1 MADSI
6 SVDKWL
12 DFWKYYQGSPNQ
24 ESGVRQLF
32 EGIPSSLKLEDSS
45 WILKYRDPEPEAPKS
60 EAVLANP
67 LSVPYCAQLN
77 NPSGQ
82 GYRECFSSSCAMVAL
97 YWGVI
102 KTENE
107 YHQLRPKYGDSTDA
121 SAQIRTL
128 RALGLEAEFVQ
139 VGSKE
144 KIIKAIDAGMP
155 VPLGFLHHSHYTAP
169 SGGGHWLC
177 GIGYDSENLIAND
190 PYGRSDLE
198 KGTYPAPGNDGAGV
212 KYPWKYFLPRWA
224 VANPNDGW
232 GVKAWLPG
240 K

>member
-1 MADSI
+1 MPQI
-6 SVDKWL
+6 NL
-12 DFWKYYQGSPNQ
+12 IDFFEFYAGEVQQK
-24 ESGVRQLF
+24 EGVTLLQKTMPQTLLMD
-32 EGIPSSLKLEDSS
+32 EAA
-45 WILKYRDPEPEAPKS
+45 WVQAYRAKPEPPQGEAK
-60 EAVLANP
+60 LANP
-67 LSVPYCAQLN
+67 LAVPYCAQLD

-82 GYRECFSSSCAMVAL
+82 GARECFSSSCAMVAL

-102 KTENE
+102 KEENE
-107 YHQLRPKYGDSTDA
+107 YHRLRPKYGDSTDA

-144 KIIKAIDAGMP
+144 KIMKAIAAGMP
-155 VPLGFLHHSHYTAP
+155 VPLGFLHHGHYTAP

-177 GIGYDSENLIAND
+177 CVGYDDENIIVND
-190 PYGRSDLE
+190 PYGHSCLE
-198 KGTYPAPGNDGAGV
+198 NGTYPAPGNDGAGV

>member
-1 MADSI
+1 M
-6 SVDKWL
+6 
-12 DFWKYYQGSPNQ
+12 PQ
-24 ESGVRQLF
+24 ENLINFFKFYEDGTPHQMEAVQLLQQSM
-32 EGIPSSLKLEDSS
+32 PDNLLKSDAA
-45 WILKYRDPEPEAPKS
+45 WIQKYRQKPEPS
-60 EAVLANP
+60 GEAVLANP
-67 LSVPYCAQLN
+67 LDVPYCAQLD

-102 KTENE
+102 KEENE
-107 YHQLRPKYGDSTDA
+107 YHKLRPKYGDSTDA

-128 RALGLEAEFVQ
+128 RALGLNAEFVQ

-144 KIIKAIDAGMP
+144 KIMAAIDAGLP

-190 PYGRSDLE
+190 PYGCSDL
-198 KGTYPAPGNDGAGV
+198 KNGTYPAPGSGGKGV

-240 K
+240 KL

>member
-1 MADSI
+1 MGKI
-6 SVDKWL
+6 SFP
-12 DFWKYYQGSPNQ
+12 DFWKYHDQNNVNQ
-24 ESGVRQLF
+24 KEAICLLESAMPANLLTDEAAWVV
-32 EGIPSSLKLEDSS
+32 
-45 WILKYRDPEPEAPKS
+45 KYREPEPKPEGGS
-60 EAVLANP
+60 NP
-67 LSVPYCAQLN
+67 LDVKYCAQLD

-82 GYRECFSSSCAMVAL
+82 GARECFSSSCAMVAL

-102 KTENE
+102 KEENE
-107 YHQLRPKYGDSTDA
+107 YHRLRPKYGDSTDA

-144 KIIKAIDAGMP
+144 KIMAAIDAGLP
-155 VPLGFLHHSHYTAP
+155 VPLGFLHHGHYTAP

-190 PYGRSDLE
+190 PYGRSNLE
-198 KGTYPAPGNDGAGV
+198 AGTYPAPGNDGAGV

>member
-1 MADSI
+1 MPQI
-6 SVDKWL
+6 NL
-12 DFWKYYQGSPNQ
+12 IDFFEFYAGEVQQK
-24 ESGVRQLF
+24 EGVTLLQKTMPQTLLMD
-32 EGIPSSLKLEDSS
+32 EAA
-45 WILKYRDPEPEAPKS
+45 WVQAYRAKPEPPQGEAK
-60 EAVLANP
+60 LANP
-67 LSVPYCAQLN
+67 LAVPYCAQLD

-82 GYRECFSSSCAMVAL
+82 GARECFSSSCAMVAL

-102 KTENE
+102 KEENE
-107 YHQLRPKYGDSTDA
+107 YHRLRPKYGDSTDA

-144 KIIKAIDAGMP
+144 KIMKAIAAGMP
-155 VPLGFLHHSHYTAP
+155 VPLGFLHHGHYTAP

-177 GIGYDSENLIAND
+177 GIGFDDENIIVND
-190 PYGRSDLE
+190 PYGTSDLE
-198 KGTYPAPGNDGAGV
+198 NGTYPAPGTGGKGV

>member
-1 MADSI
+1 MSKI
-6 SVDKWL
+6 SFP
-12 DFWKYYQGSPNQ
+12 DFWKYYQGTPNQ
-24 ESGVRQLF
+24 LEAIVLLESQLP
-32 EGIPSSLKLEDSS
+32 ISLLSEDAA
-45 WILKYRDPEPEAPKS
+45 WVKKYREPEPPS
-60 EAVLANP
+60 EALLSNP
-67 LSVPYCAQLN
+67 LSVPYCAQLD

-82 GYRECFSSSCAMVAL
+82 GARECFSSSCAMVAL

-102 KTENE
+102 ETENE

-121 SAQIRTL
+121 SAQLRTL
-128 RALGLEAEFVQ
+128 RALGLNAEFVQ
-139 VGSKE
+139 IGSKE
-144 KIIKAIDAGMP
+144 KIMAAIDAGMP
-155 VPLGFLHHSHYTAP
+155 CPLGFLHHGHYTAP

-198 KGTYPAPGNDGAGV
+198 NGTYPAPGSGGKGV

-232 GVKAWLPG
+232 GIKAW
-240 K
+240 KA

>member
-1 MADSI
+1 MT
-6 SVDKWL
+6 
-12 DFWKYYQGSPNQ
+12 DFNFQNFWTYYVGSDEQ
-24 ESGVRQLF
+24 VEAVKLL
-32 EGIPSSLKLEDSS
+32 EEAMPSSLLSDSAA
-45 WILKYRDPEPEAPKS
+45 WVERYRKKPEPKQG

-67 LSVPYCAQLN
+67 LDVPYCAQLD

-82 GYRECFSSSCAMVAL
+82 GARECFSSSCAMIAL

-102 KTENE
+102 KEENE
-107 YHQLRPKYGDSTDA
+107 YHALRPLYGDSTDA

-128 RALGLEAEFVQ
+128 RSFGLEAEFVQ

-144 KIIKAIDAGMP
+144 KIMAAIDAGMP
-155 VPLGFLHHSHYTAP
+155 VPLGFLHHGNYLAP
-169 SGGGHWLC
+169 SGGGHWLV
-177 GIGYDSENLIAND
+177 GIGYDEENLIVND
-190 PYGRSDLE
+190 PYGTSDLE
-198 KGTYPAPGNDGAGV
+198 KGTYPAPGSGGKGV

-240 K
+240 KL